1 MPEFTIIDERRKPLE
16 VNQYSNVDLL
26 PYFRFEHR
34 VTVGYRG
41 RRLMAFIDNLGK
53 GAGPIVYIEE
63 VTDGRLT
70 RIEDDGMFE
79 ATYRFIEPKGFL
91 GMFAPMM
98 KPRG

>member
-1 MPEFTIIDERRKPLE
+1 MPEFTIIDEKRYPLN
-16 VNQYSNVDLL
+16 VQQYTNVDTL

-41 RRLMAFIDNLGK
+41 RRFIAFIDNLGK

-63 VTDGRLT
+63 ITDGRLL
-70 RIEDDGMFE
+70 RIEDDMMFE
-79 ATYRFIEPKGFL
+79 AIYRWIEPKGFL

-98 KPRG
+98 KPTA